1 MGQQDN
7 LQHEPRRRADGVRNR
22 AHLLDVAGAMLAE
35 DPDVSMAAI
44 ADGAGLSR
52 KSVYVHFQSREAL
65 ISTLLDRDV
74 ERIRE
79 ALAHADL
86 DQDPAQQALARGMRA
101 ISAPALELR
110 SRRRAYE
117 TVLGSQVLRERRHQ
131 ATRQL
136 TAVVARG
143 QREGHF
149 RDDLPAAAFEAM
161 ADAISRALSE
171 TVDAGL
177 IAVQDVPRHIT
188 DAMTRLLA
196 PPDRAG
202 ATPRDVDP
210 H

>member
-1 MGQQDN
+1 MRQQQDH
-7 LQHEPRRRADGVRNR
+7 LQQEPRRRADGARNR
-22 AHLLDVAGAMLAE
+22 AHLLDIAGGMLAE

-44 ADGAGLSR
+44 ADNAGLSR
-52 KSVYVHFQSREAL
+52 KSVYAHFHSREAL
-65 ISTLLDRDV
+65 ISTLLDRDIA
-74 ERIRE
+74 RIQE
-79 ALAHADL
+79 ALTHADL
-86 DQDPAQQALARGMRA
+86 DQGSAQQALARGMRA

-117 TVLGSQVLRERRHQ
+117 AVLGSQVMRQRRHH

-143 QREGHF
+143 QHEGQF
-149 RDDLPAAAFEAM
+149 RADLPAAAFEAM

-177 IAVQDVPRHIT
+177 MAAQDVPRHIT

-196 PPDRAG
+196 PSSSGSRQL
-202 ATPRDVDP
+202 P
-210 H
+210 HET